1 MDRREELQ
9 ALLESLL
16 GSKQVYYQPPENIKM
31 SYPALVYFKNRID
44 TKKANDKT
52 YQKMTRYEITV
63 IDRRP
68 DHVVI
73 HKILD
78 LPYASYD
85 RYYVSD
91 NLHHDVL
98 TLYY

>member
-31 SYPALVYFKNRID
+31 SYPAIVYFKSRID

-52 YQKMTRYEITV
+52 YQKRPRYEVTV
-63 IDRRP
+63 IGRRP
-68 DHVVI
+68 DHAVI
-73 HKILD
+73 QKILD

-85 RYYVSD
+85 RHYVAD

-98 TLYY
+98 TLY